1 MGNGRFPTAGRVGA
15 FKDDGEGGVFNMDD
29 GLMDS
34 TDPGWIHRTFDTL
47 IGIFNGLGLQINVR
61 KTVVMVCKPY
71 WAYGVQTDEAYT
83 RWITGGGQ
91 SFKERQQ

>member
-1 MGNGRFPTAGRVGA
+1 MGNGRLPTAGGGGA
-15 FKDDGEGGVFNMDD
+15 CKDDGEGGVSYVYD
-29 GLMDS
+29 GLAAS
-34 TDPGWIHRTFDTL
+34 TKPGWVQSTFDVL